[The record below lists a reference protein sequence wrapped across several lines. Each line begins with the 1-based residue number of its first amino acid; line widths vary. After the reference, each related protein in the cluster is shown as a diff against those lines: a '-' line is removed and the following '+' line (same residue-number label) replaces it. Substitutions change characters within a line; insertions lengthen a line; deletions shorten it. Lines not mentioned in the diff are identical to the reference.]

1 MSVEKA
7 TLKDVPELIDLIN
20 NAYRGEHSRK
30 GWTSEADI
38 LDGERINKKMLEDLF
53 KHNSATILKYTAG
66 SDAIIT
72 GTVYLEIRNEA
83 LYLGMLTVS
92 PELQGQGIGKVLLN
106 AGETFAQQHSCK
118 KVVMSVIK
126 SRKELISW
134 YERHGYRFT
143 GEVLPFYD
151 DGRFGKPKQPI
162 TLIVL
167 EKEV

>member
-7 TLKDVPELIDLIN
+7 ILKDVPELIDLIN

-38 LDGERINKKMLEDLF
+38 LDGERMNKEMLEDLF
-53 KHNSATILKYTAG
+53 KHDAATILKYVNESGT
-66 SDAIIT
+66 IT
-72 GTVYLEIRNEA
+72 GTVYLEIRQEA

-92 PELQGQGIGKVLLN
+92 PEQQGQGIGKILLS
-106 AGETFAQQHSCK
+106 AGETFAQQNNCK
-118 KVVMSVIK
+118 KVTMSVIK

-151 DGRFGKPKQPI
+151 DGRFGKPKQSI